1 MSGSLK
7 SPYPLIP
14 RPSPLNSTL
23 AHPADPSGRRLLGAT
38 LAVLAAVGAPAAFAQ
53 DEPGYS
59 PDNVLLQQV
68 ETMARSGASA
78 ATAEQAQGVRVE
90 VKVGKL
96 DPRLKLA
103 PCQHIDTYLPPGL
116 PVWGA
121 TRMGLRC
128 TQGAK
133 LWNVSIPIQV
143 SVYARATVLKTA
155 LAAGTVLDAGQLD
168 LAEVDIAAAPGAAVP
183 DTGLVVGRTLGRSLA
198 AGATLRQNDLK
209 ARQFFAAG
217 ETVRVTALGP
227 GWQVVTEGQAVGA
240 GIEGQSVHVRTE
252 GGRLLNTRPTGD
264 RAVEV
269 TL

>member
-1 MSGSLK
+1 MNIALAPAALSA
-7 SPYPLIP
+7 P
-14 RPSPLNSTL
+14 RL
-23 AHPADPSGRRLLGAT
+23 AGAV
-38 LAVLAAVGAPAAFAQ
+38 LAVLATGAPAAFAQ
-53 DEPGYS
+53 DDAGYT
-59 PDNVLLQQV
+59 PDTALLKQV

-103 PCQHIDTYLPPGL
+103 PCLHIDTYLPPGL
-116 PVWGA
+116 PIWGA

-143 SVYARATVLKTA
+143 SVYAQATVLKTA
-155 LAAGTVLDAGQLD
+155 LAAGTVLDAGQLAQ
-168 LAEVDIAAAPGAAVP
+168 AEVDIAAAPGAAVP
-183 DTGLVVGRTLGRSLA
+183 DPMLAVGRTLGRSVA
-198 AGATLRQNDLK
+198 AGATLRQSDLK

-217 ETVRVTALGP
+217 ETVRVTALGQ
-227 GWQVVTEGQAVGA
+227 GWQVVTEAQAIGA
-240 GIEGQSVHVRTE
+240 GIEGQTVHVRIE
-252 GGRLLNTRPTGD
+252 GGRTLTARPTGD
-264 RAVEV
+264 RQVEV

>member
-1 MSGSLK
+1 MNSRPAITAASTA
-7 SPYPLIP
+7 P
-14 RPSPLNSTL
+14 RL
-23 AHPADPSGRRLLGAT
+23 AGVALALLAT
-38 LAVLAAVGAPAAFAQ
+38 CAPAAFAQ
-53 DEPGYS
+53 DEAGYT
-59 PDNVLLQQV
+59 PDTALLQQV
-68 ETMARSGASA
+68 ETMARTGASA
-78 ATAEQAQGVRVE
+78 ATAEQTQGVRVE

-128 TQGAK
+128 TQGTK

-143 SVYARATVLKTA
+143 SVYAQATVLKTA
-155 LAAGTVLDAGQLD
+155 LTAGTVLDGSQLAQ
-168 LAEVDIAAAPGAAVP
+168 AEVDIAAAPGVAVSDP
-183 DTGLVVGRTLGRSLA
+183 MLAVGRTLGRSVA
-198 AGATLRQNDLK
+198 AGATLRQSDLK

-217 ETVRVTALGP
+217 ETVRVTALGA

-240 GIEGQSVHVRTE
+240 GIEGQTVHVRTE
-252 GGRLLNTRPTGD
+252 SGRMLTARPSGD
-264 RAVEV
+264 RQVEV